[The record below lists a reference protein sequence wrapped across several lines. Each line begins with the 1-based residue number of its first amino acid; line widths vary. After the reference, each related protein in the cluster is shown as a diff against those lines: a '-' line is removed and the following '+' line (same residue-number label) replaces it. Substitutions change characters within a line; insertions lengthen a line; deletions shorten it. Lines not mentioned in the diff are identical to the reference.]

1 MKKILI
7 VHNFYRNYGGEDSNI
22 YEEIKFLNRDFDVKF
37 FQAKND
43 VNLSF
48 FAILSLIT
56 RSNFKINKEF
66 TNILE
71 EFEPDLVYVHNTWF
85 NINLGIFKILSKRK
99 VSTVLKIHN
108 FRYDCSRYFFA
119 KDHLKGKK
127 MCGACGFEY
136 KKRLLLNKYFESSY
150 IKSLFL
156 YFYSLKYF
164 KILKNFKLKIIAVNN
179 FHKLQLIKLGIP
191 QNKITVINNP
201 LNLDIK
207 KVNTKENNIVY
218 AGRISREKGL
228 IELLEAWKD
237 ADIKDYN
244 LLIIGDGELQKQL
257 KQKYSASNVK
267 FLGFLP
273 NEKVLEHISKSTA
286 VVTATKLYE
295 GHPRL
300 LSEASALGALSIYPS
315 FGGMDE
321 FFPENYEFAF
331 EQYNYNDL
339 KNKFIL
345 LTDKELR
352 KNSINKVT
360 VYTQKLL
367 NENIIRNKFI
377 KVFEEHF

>member
-7 VHNFYRNYGGEDSNI
+7 VHNFYRHYGGEDSNI
-22 YEEIKFLNRDFDVKF
+22 YEEINFLNSDFDVKF
-37 FQAKND
+37 FHAKND
-43 VNLSF
+43 VKFSF
-48 FAILSLIT
+48 FAILGLLIRT
-56 RSNFKINKEF
+56 NLKINKEF

-71 EFEPDLVYVHNTWF
+71 EFEPDAVYVHNTWF
-85 NINLGIFKILSKRK
+85 NINLGIFKILSKREI
-99 VSTVLKIHN
+99 STVLKIHN

-127 MCGACGFEY
+127 RCGACGFEY
-136 KKRLLLNKYFESSY
+136 KKNLVLNKYFESSY
-150 IKSLFL
+150 IKSFIL

-179 FHKLQLIKLGIP
+179 FHKLQLIELGIS

-201 LNLDIK
+201 LNLSIK
-207 KVNTKENNIVY
+207 KIKTKENSIVY
-218 AGRISREKGL
+218 AGRLSKEKGL
-228 IELLEAWKD
+228 IELLEAWKE

-244 LLIIGDGELQKQL
+244 LLIIGDGELRNQL
-257 KQKYSASNVK
+257 KNRYTASNVK

-273 NEKVLEHISKSTA
+273 NEKVLEHISKCIA

-300 LSEASALGALSIYPS
+300 LSEASALEALSIYPS

-321 FFPENYEFAF
+321 FFPENYEFSF

-345 LTDKELR
+345 LTDKEVR
-352 KNSINKVT
+352 KNSLNKVT
-360 VYTQKLL
+360 VHTQKLL